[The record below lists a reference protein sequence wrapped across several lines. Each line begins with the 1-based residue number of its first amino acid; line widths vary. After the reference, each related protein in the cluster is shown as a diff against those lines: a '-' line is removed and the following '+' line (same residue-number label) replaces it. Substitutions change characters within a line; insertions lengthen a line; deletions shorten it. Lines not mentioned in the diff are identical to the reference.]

1 MVSGGHRRSS
11 QRCAWTPP
19 AVAASDRS
27 EGVRRFCGQP
37 PACMLARPRVLR
49 QRPQGSG
56 WSGRQPLAVP
66 AGAGSP
72 GPGVAFVD
80 RPDGVRASDGRDKC
94 VLWSTSVPGR
104 QRRVQP
110 GAAWSPPAT
119 PGYRPAA
126 LRGEPGRRTL
136 WAVPPLSATEEALPL
151 LLVDRSLATRLSTPP
166 PYFQRTLA
174 SDRTGHGQICEVE
187 VRRESE
193 LGGDRWRTWVVA
205 GFATGVDEQVPGL
218 ASIGEVR
225 YGYPEM
231 ERSCSVSAVQSGGLL
246 ISKPYPCRL
255 VLCGLSDTLGLLDCV
270 MLT

>member
-1 MVSGGHRRSS
+1 VLSPECRHFSDEATGRSVCLAYPLNDHNFCLVPSHSSATACSGRTVAGPTLLGAGHRPARVAGPGRQRRFVRYTAAAGVSVPARWRRPRAGAAGMVSGGHRRSS

-27 EGVRRFCGQP
+27 AGVRRFCGQP

-72 GPGVAFVD
+72 GTGVAFVD

-94 VLWSTSVPGR
+94 VLWPTSVPGR

-110 GAAWSPPAT
+110 GAAWSPTAT

-126 LRGEPGRRTL
+126 LHGELGRRTL
-136 WAVPPLSATEEALPL
+136 WAVPPLSATEGALPL
-151 LLVDRSLATRLSTPP
+151 LLVDRSLATRPSTPP
-166 PYFQRTLA
+166 PYFRQTFG
-174 SDRTGHGQICEVE
+174 T
-187 VRRESE
+187 
-193 LGGDRWRTWVVA
+193 
-205 GFATGVDEQVPGL
+205 
-218 ASIGEVR
+218 
-225 YGYPEM
+225 
-231 ERSCSVSAVQSGGLL
+231 SG
-246 ISKPYPCRL
+246 
-255 VLCGLSDTLGLLDCV
+255 
-270 MLT
+270 